1 MNNSKT
7 TATVFE
13 ISWEVCNKVGGI
25 HTVISTKAKEL
36 MKQYPNLIMIGPDL
50 PNDNGGNDEFIED
63 KNLLREWHAVA
74 GKQGLKFRIGR
85 WKIPGNP
92 IAILVD
98 FTALFQKKDQ
108 IFYQFWERYN
118 LDSLRGEWDYIEP
131 VMFGYAAGQI
141 IESYYKF
148 NLLYHDDVLAQF
160 HEWMTGS
167 GILYLKNRVPGIGTV
182 FTTHATIL
190 GRTIAGNNL
199 PLYDEL
205 EHFNPE
211 ALANQFNIT
220 AKFSLERISAEQAD
234 VFTTVSS
241 ITARECKYL
250 LKKEP
255 DLVTPNGF
263 EDSFVPKAK
272 LYQEKRDLAKK
283 TLKKVS
289 EAVLGYPLNNEPL
302 YVLTS
307 GRYEFKNKGLDVYI
321 KALNKLRSAH
331 PDRDIV
337 AYISVPAGIKGINQ
351 IVADRLDGKPVSN
364 PYPCLTTHELY
375 SVENDPVIGLMQELD
390 IKNSI
395 DDRIKIIFTPVYLNG
410 KDGIINLPYYDW
422 LMGFDLTVFASYY
435 EPWGYTPME
444 SLAFHIPTITTS
456 LAGYGAW
463 ITPKLKPDSK
473 GAFVIERN
481 DKNDAAVIDRI
492 AEIINNFTKFT
503 EKDIK
508 TASVEAQDLSKLT
521 LWKALVRYYLEAY
534 QKCLEVILP
543 RKQEI
548 GTYYNPTYQGLK
560 FEDIESDKP
569 LWKKVFVKPK
579 LPEEIAFLDELS
591 KNLWWTWQ
599 KDAEALFREM
609 NSELWEKVGHN
620 PVRLLEEL
628 NMRQLI
634 RLKSNAEFIQ
644 RLQAVEKSFRAYM
657 AVPKPEEQI
666 AYFSMEFGLH
676 DTVKIF
682 SGGLGILAGDYMKEA
697 SDSNYNM
704 IGIGLL
710 YRYGYFTQKITLLGD
725 QVSGLVPQR
734 FTHLPITPVY
744 NEKNERVFIHI
755 SLPGRT
761 LQAQVWQLN
770 VGRNTLYLLDTDIP
784 ENIAA
789 DQKITAQLYGGG
801 LEMRLLQEILLGIGG
816 IRLLKALK
824 LDPDLVHINEGH
836 AAMTGLERLRLLMEE
851 KGLSFDEAKE
861 VVRASALF
869 TTHTPVP
876 AGHDVFSEDL
886 MRAILP
892 KYHEKLHL
900 SWQEFMALGR
910 VNPEDKTAKFS
921 MSILA
926 VKLSQEVNGVS
937 KIHGN
942 VSRKMFSRLYPGY
955 YPQELHIDYV
965 TNGVHLPFWIGSKW
979 CELFKN
985 QLDRHYKQRQL
996 DRDMWRKIYET
1007 DDQDIWNI
1015 RTFYR
1020 QKLVAY
1026 LKERIK
1032 AEMIQRGESPRI
1044 IFNSLEGLR
1053 DDVLTIGFA
1062 RRFATYK
1069 RALLIFNNIDRLKE
1083 ILSQKDTPVQII
1095 FAGKAHPKD
1104 KAGQDFIKRIIE
1116 ISKSK
1121 DFIGKIFFV
1130 ENYDI
1135 QLAKYMVQGVDV
1147 WLNNP
1152 TRPLEASGTSGEK
1165 AVMNGVL
1172 NFSVLDGWW
1181 AEGYVKGA
1189 GWALKEERTYDNQ
1202 AFQDALDALTIYNI
1216 LEDEIVPAFY
1226 QRNTKNIPVQW
1237 VEMIKKNIA
1246 EILPDY
1252 TMKRMIEDYNRKFY
1266 TPQIKRVKILSTNHY
1281 QEAKAI
1287 VQWKKK
1293 VLERWDDITIIN
1305 AEFPD
1310 ANIRPLVMG
1319 EKFKV
1324 SLTLDIKDINP
1335 EHIGVEI
1342 LLGRKKEDNTEEL
1355 LYKFSLKLFAVKDN
1369 IATYQKE
1376 IPITSAGV
1384 YDFTFR
1390 VYPKN
1395 ELLPHRMDFPLFK
1408 WI

>member
-1 MNNSKT
+1 MNKNKSKV
-7 TATVFE
+7 TVFE

-36 MKQYPNLIMIGPDL
+36 MKKYPDLIMIGPDL
-50 PNDNGGNDEFIED
+50 PNDAGRNNEFIED
-63 KNLLREWHAVA
+63 KNLYKEWRAVA
-74 GKQGLKFRIGR
+74 FKQGLKFRIGY
-85 WKIPGNP
+85 WNIPGRP
-92 IAILVD
+92 VAILVD

-108 IFYQFWERYN
+108 IFYDFWERYH
-118 LDSLRGEWDYIEP
+118 LDSLRGGWDYIEP

-148 NLLYHDDVLAQF
+148 NLLHHDEVIAQF

-199 PLYDEL
+199 PLYKDL
-205 EHFNPE
+205 VHFNPE

-220 AKFSLERISAEQAD
+220 AKYSLERISAAHAD

-241 ITARECKYL
+241 ITVRECQYL

-255 DLVTPNGF
+255 DIVTPNGF
-263 EDSFVPKAK
+263 EDDFVPEGD
-272 LYQEKRDLAKK
+272 LYSEKRISARK
-283 TLKKVS
+283 TLKKIT
-289 EAVLGYPLNNEPL
+289 EAVLGYQLNDEPL

-307 GRYEFKNKGLDVYI
+307 GRYEFKNKGIDVFI
-321 KALNKLRSAH
+321 KALDKLRKEN
-331 PDRDIV
+331 PGRQIV
-337 AYISVPAGIKGINQ
+337 AFISVPAGIKGVNQ
-351 IVADRLDGKPVSN
+351 IVADRLSGNPVSH

-375 SVENDPVIGLMQELD
+375 NIENDPVIALMKTLGIE
-390 IKNSI
+390 NSI
-395 DDRIKIIFTPVYLNG
+395 DDPVKIIFTPVYLNG
-410 KDGIINLPYYDW
+410 NDGLINLSYYDW
-422 LMGFDLTVFASYY
+422 LTGFDLTVFASYY

-444 SLAFHIPTITTS
+444 SLAFHIPTVTTS
-456 LAGYGAW
+456 LSGFGSWIKPHLKAG
-463 ITPKLKPDSK
+463 TK

-481 DKNDAAVIDRI
+481 DENDAAVVERI
-492 AEIINNFTKFT
+492 AQIINNFTKFT
-503 EKDIK
+503 AKDK
-508 TASVEAQDLSKLT
+508 ETATLEAQELSRLT
-521 LWKALVRYYLEAY
+521 LWKELVQYYLEAY
-534 QKCLEVILP
+534 RKATGLVLP

-548 GTYYNPTYQGLK
+548 GTFYNPSYQGLK

-579 LPEEIAFLDELS
+579 LPEEIAFLEELS

-599 KDAEALFREM
+599 KDAEALFMEIDP
-609 NSELWEKVGHN
+609 ELWEKVLHN
-620 PVRLLEEL
+620 PVQLLEEL
-628 NMRQLI
+628 NLEQLD
-634 RLKSNAEFIQ
+634 RLKADTEFIKKL
-644 RLQAVEKSFRAYM
+644 RTVEEKYRAYM
-657 AVPKPEEQI
+657 SVSKPQDLI

-697 SDSNYNM
+697 SDSNYN
-704 IGIGLL
+704 ITGIGLL
-710 YRYGYFTQKITLLGD
+710 YRYGYFTQKITLSGD
-725 QVSGLVPQR
+725 QISGLVPQR
-734 FTHLPITPVY
+734 FTRLPVTPVF
-744 NEKNERVFIHI
+744 NDKNERLLIDI
-755 SLPGRT
+755 SLPGRI
-761 LQAQVWQLN
+761 LYAQAWRLN
-770 VGRNTLYLLDTDIP
+770 IGRNTLYLLDTDIP
-784 ENIAA
+784 ENNEA
-789 DQKITAQLYGGG
+789 DRKITAQLYGGG

-824 LDPDLVHINEGH
+824 IEPGLVHINEGH
-836 AAMTGLERLRLLMEE
+836 AAMTGLERLRLLIEE
-851 KGLSFDEAKE
+851 KGLSFEEAKE

-876 AGHDVFSEDL
+876 AGHDVFPEDL
-886 MRAILP
+886 IRAILP

-900 SWQEFMALGR
+900 SWDEFMALGR
-910 VNPEDKTAKFS
+910 VNPGDKTAKFS
-921 MSILA
+921 MSVLA
-926 VKLSQEVNGVS
+926 AKLSQEINGVS
-937 KIHGN
+937 KIHGE
-942 VSRKMFSRLYPGY
+942 VSRRMFSDLYPGY

-965 TNGVHLPFWIGSKW
+965 TNGVHLPFWVGYKW
-979 CELFKN
+979 E
-985 QLDRHYKQRQL
+985 QLYHRLDKQYIQNQL
-996 DRDMWRKIYET
+996 DRDMWRKIYEIN
-1007 DDQDIWNI
+1007 DNDIWNI
-1015 RTFYR
+1015 RTYYR
-1020 QKLVAY
+1020 YKLTGY

-1032 AEMIQRGESPRI
+1032 NEMIERGESPSL
-1044 IFNSLEGLR
+1044 IFNTLEGLR

-1069 RALLIFNNIDRLKE
+1069 RALLIFNNIERLKE
-1083 ILSQKDTPVQII
+1083 ILHNEDYPVQII
-1095 FAGKAHPKD
+1095 FAGKAHPND

-1121 DFIGKIFFV
+1121 DFTGKIFFV

-1135 QLAKYMVQGVDV
+1135 QLAKYLIQGVDV

-1181 AEGYVKGA
+1181 VEGYVEGA
-1189 GWALKEERTYDNQ
+1189 GWALKQERTYDNQ
-1202 AFQDALDALTIYNI
+1202 AFQDALDALTIYNL
-1216 LEDEIVPAFY
+1216 LENEIVPAFY
-1226 QRNTKNIPVQW
+1226 DRNKQNIPLKW

-1246 EILPDY
+1246 EILPGF

-1266 TPQIKRVKILSTNHY
+1266 VPQLKRVKELSTGNY
-1281 QEAKAI
+1281 QKAREI
-1287 VQWKKK
+1287 AQWKKNIK
-1293 VLERWDDITIIN
+1293 ERWDDITILN

-1310 ANIRPLVMG
+1310 VNVRALVMG

-1324 SLTLDIKDINP
+1324 SLTLDIKDIAP
-1335 EHIGVEI
+1335 AHIGVEI

-1355 LYKFSLKLFAVKDN
+1355 LYKYPLKLHTVKDN
-1369 IATYQKE
+1369 IVTYKAE
-1376 IPITSAGV
+1376 IPFSHAGV

-1395 ELLPHRMDFPLFK
+1395 ELLPHRLDFPLFK